1 MNRAKI
7 YVEGSNDLDFFIDYI
22 EVVFGQEVT
31 IQKSGKNRV
40 CTFGDK
46 KVELLTLGLG
56 RDKGGW
62 SRLNTAPVHD
72 DFRANMEEGIKSLVI
87 VDADSA
93 KNDGGFAIRNEQL
106 LSIKENEELD
116 FNYFL
121 IPNSEEEQDGDLETI
136 LRNILVEKYQPIL
149 GCLDSYHDCLSKVQ
163 ERLGEDLQIL
173 NEKNKIAVF
182 RKVVKDSKRVDYKDS
197 SIWNLNHPYLNPLKE
212 FLSSQLGLG

>member
-1 MNRAKI
+1 
-7 YVEGSNDLDFFIDYI
+7 
-22 EVVFGQEVT
+22 
-31 IQKSGKNRV
+31 
-40 CTFGDK
+40 
-46 KVELLTLGLG
+46 LTLGLG

-72 DFRANMEEGIKSLVI
+72 DFRTNMEEGIKSLVI

-93 KNDGGFAIRNEQL
+93 KNDGGFAVRNEQL
-106 LSIKENEELD
+106 SRIKENKELD

-121 IPNSEEEQDGDLETI
+121 IPNSEEEEDGDLETI

-149 GCLDSYHDCLSKVQ
+149 SCLDSYHNCLNQVQ
-163 ERLGEDLQIL
+163 EGLGEDLQIL

-212 FLSSQLGLG
+212 FLSSQLGLD

>member
-1 MNRAKI
+1 MNKAKI

-31 IQKSGKNRV
+31 IQKSGKTRV
-40 CTFGDK
+40 CTFGDN

-56 RDKGGW
+56 RGKGGW

-72 DFRANMEEGIKSLVI
+72 DFRENMEEGIKALVI

-93 KNDGGFAIRNEQL
+93 RNDGGFSVRNEQL
-106 LSIKENEELD
+106 SSIKENKALD

-121 IPNSEEEQDGDLETI
+121 MPNSKEENDGDLETV

-149 GCLDSYHDCLSKVQ
+149 GCLDNYHNCLSKVQ
-163 ERLGEDLQIL
+163 DTLEEDLQIL
-173 NEKNKIAVF
+173 NEKTKIAVF
-182 RKVVKDSKRVDYKDS
+182 RKIVKDSKRVDYKDDT
-197 SIWNLNHPYLNPLKE
+197 IWNLNHPYLNPLKE
-212 FLSSQLGLG
+212 FLSTQLGLD